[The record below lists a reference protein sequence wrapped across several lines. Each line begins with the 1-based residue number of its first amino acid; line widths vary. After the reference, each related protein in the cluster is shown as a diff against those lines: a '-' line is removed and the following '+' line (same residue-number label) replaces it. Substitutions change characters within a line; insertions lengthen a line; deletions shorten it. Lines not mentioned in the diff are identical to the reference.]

1 MNFFFKTWVGRI
13 VAVFALTII
22 LTISGRIIDPAYFEN
37 PLGEGVVGIKAEEN
51 YDLPATSEIAVMV
64 DGQDPLR
71 IDFVARTTDI
81 SGTIEVLA
89 PDGSMVFSDRLALRH
104 YPNTFMPNHAR
115 WQTFN
120 VPARKKG
127 QYSLRLTQEQF
138 GEARVFF
145 YQGPFVMRLLVSVPL
160 VAAFLVLVVSVTISK
175 KPEPELLQEP
185 QNEAVS

>member
-1 MNFFFKTWVGRI
+1 MNFFFKTWIGRI
-13 VAVFALTII
+13 MTVFALTII

-37 PLGEGVVGIKAEEN
+37 PIGEGVVGVKTEDK
-51 YDLPATSEIAVMV
+51 YDLPATTEIEVMV

-71 IDFVARTTDI
+71 IDLAARTTDV

-89 PDGSMVFSDRLALRH
+89 PDGSMAYSGRVALRY

-115 WQTFN
+115 WQTFL
-120 VPARKKG
+120 VPARAKG
-127 QYSLRLTQEQF
+127 QYKVRLTQEQF
-138 GEARVFF
+138 GEVRALF

-160 VAAFLVLVVSVTISK
+160 VAVFLVLVVSVTISK
-175 KPEPELLQEP
+175 KPEPELLEEP